1 MNKKLLL
8 ITIIFVLL
16 IGCTKKEQTDAIKF
30 KEEYE
35 KYNNTKIKL
44 NISEDNIIKY
54 ATKKEIKEII
64 KNKSGVIFIGDPKDN
79 QSRVAIKCLLNASES
94 TDLQQIYYTKDTTDI
109 EEIENTKTPIVIY
122 VLEGKIVSTHNGT
135 IKDKTKLSEDE
146 EIELYNIYMDGIHK
160 VLQDACDEE
169 C

>member
-16 IGCTKKEQTDAIKF
+16 IGCTKKEQSDAIKF

-64 KNKSGVIFIGDPKDN
+64 KNKSGVIFIGEPQDN
-79 QSRVAIKCLLNASES
+79 LSRVAIKCLLNASES
-94 TDLQQIYYTKDTTDI
+94 TDLQQIYYTKDTTNI

>member
-1 MNKKLLL
+1 MNKKKLL
-8 ITIIFVLL
+8 ITIIIVLL
-16 IGCTKKEQTDAIKF
+16 IGCTKKEQSDAIKF

-94 TDLQQIYYTKDTTDI
+94 TDLQQIYYTKDTTNI

-146 EIELYNIYMDGIHK
+146 EIELYNIYIDGIHK

>member
-1 MNKKLLL
+1 MNKKIL
-8 ITIIFVLL
+8 IITLIFVLL
-16 IGCTKKEQTDAIKF
+16 IGCTKKEQTNALKF

-44 NISEDNIIKY
+44 EISEDNIIKY
-54 ATKKEIKEII
+54 ATKKEINEII
-64 KNKSGVIFIGDPKDN
+64 KTKSGVIFIGSPQDDL
-79 QSRVAIKCLLNASES
+79 SRVAIKYLLDASES
-94 TDLQQIYYTKDTTDI
+94 TDLEKIYYTKDASDI
-109 EEIENTKTPIVIY
+109 EEIEDTKIPIVIY
-122 VLEGKIVSTHNGT
+122 VLDGKIVSTHNGT